1 MKTLPEENDE
11 YSQKH
16 LRQLSPAPWML
27 EALKYN
33 AGYVHWAPGDD
44 YMCGSGGFSEPRTAT
59 LAELSEL
66 DDYNECAH
74 FYFDIVRDHKP
85 CVCAKKVPYCAGN
98 SPELQDAY
106 LAVQPSD
113 IDEDD
118 LTALVAGNCFQG
130 ETKPSLA
137 EVNAFNAKVK
147 PSNLFHP
154 LAWANQDYYKYI
166 IAKSRTERR
175 GHPTECAECQGSG
188 VYWLGEAKLNL
199 VLWWLYPRKGAS
211 GGVTIEDVKQ
221 EDMPKVL
228 AWLRHAAE
236 RNAAKFVNIPSPP
249 ASEVVVLLYHRAI
262 DKAQSLVAALKSRV
276 RK

>member
-1 MKTLPEENDE
+1 MKTLPEENDD
-11 YSQKH
+11 YAQKH
-16 LRQLSPAPWML
+16 LGQLNPALWML
-27 EALKYN
+27 ETLKYN

-44 YMCGSGGFSEPRTAT
+44 YMCGSGGFSEPRTT
-59 LAELSEL
+59 TFAELSEL

-74 FYFDIVRDHKP
+74 FYFEIVRDHKP

-106 LAVQPSD
+106 LAIQTNN

-118 LTALVAGNCFQG
+118 ISALIAGHCFRDIPR
-130 ETKPSLA
+130 PSIA
-137 EVNAFNAKVK
+137 EVNAHNATGYRLDW
-147 PSNLFHP
+147 SHP
-154 LAWANQDYYKYI
+154 LSWSSQDFNKYL
-166 IAKSRTERR
+166 IAKARTEKK
-175 GHPTECAECQGSG
+175 GLPTECTECQGSG
-188 VYWLGEAKLNL
+188 ALYLGEARLNL

-221 EDMPKVL
+221 EDMPKVF

-249 ASEVVVLLYHRAI
+249 ASEVVVLLYHQAI
-262 DKAQSLVAALKSRV
+262 NKVQSLVAALKSRV